1 METLKSLID
10 LTTSAL
16 SLAASLIALKVIRD
30 ERKGKKGFFPPPLGV
45 YILYY
50 HLEKS
55 ANDH

>member
-30 ERKGKKGFFPPPLGV
+30 ERKGKK
-45 YILYY
+45 
-50 HLEKS
+50 
-55 ANDH
+55 